1 MDKFKNFSTKYVK
14 DLNKAAMGFYA
25 HVEVQ
30 QHVNGTVVK
39 IESINRYS
47 AIKLTKTRINTTTGK
62 VQHWHPTS
70 LWVDADHFYKVVCK

>member
-30 QHVNGTVVK
+30 
-39 IESINRYS
+39 
-47 AIKLTKTRINTTTGK
+47 
-62 VQHWHPTS
+62 HWHPTS